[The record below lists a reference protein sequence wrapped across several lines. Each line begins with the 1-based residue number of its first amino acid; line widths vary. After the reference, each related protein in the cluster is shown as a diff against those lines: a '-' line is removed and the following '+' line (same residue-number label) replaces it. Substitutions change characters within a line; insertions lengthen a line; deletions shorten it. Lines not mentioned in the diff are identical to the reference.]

1 MNDNGHFTGPKRL
14 VLRGTAVL
22 CGILLL
28 ACGALVSRAQS
39 VDGEAQAL
47 MEHVRGAM
55 PEVPL
60 DMEAQIRVLDPNGK
74 PVSKLQAH
82 VVWTPRREGGRNV
95 QYDLLGPD
103 GEPAERMEVSLSDLG
118 SAFSYQAGAPLQTAP
133 LPDLFAPVGGSDIN
147 WMELSFSFFFW
158 PGPRIVGEERV
169 AGRWDCKIVE
179 IPCPAD
185 LGGGWSHIRLWVVPA
200 YSAVIRGEAW
210 KDGRAIKRFDVDSI
224 RRLRKVYMI
233 GDMTVRDLDRGSRS
247 LLKVGKMKMFAPDL
261 TPEELEELNSP
272 VVW

>member
-1 MNDNGHFTGPKRL
+1 MYRFPHFACL
-14 VLRGTAVL
+14 ALA
-22 CGILLL
+22 LLL
-28 ACGALVSRAQS
+28 AVTSARAASPDAEAL
-39 VDGEAQAL
+39 AL
-47 MEHVRGAM
+47 MEQVRLSM
-55 PEVPL
+55 PHVPL

-82 VVWTPRREGGRNV
+82 VVWTPHKTGRDV

-118 SAFSYQAGAPLQTAP
+118 SSFSYQAGAPLQAAP
-133 LPDLFAPVGGSDIN
+133 LPDLFAPVGGSDID
-147 WMELSFSFFFW
+147 WLELSFSFFFW
-158 PGPRIVGEERV
+158 PGPRIVGEEKV
-169 AGRWDCKIVE
+169 SGRWDCKIVE
-179 IPCPAD
+179 IPCPAE

>member
-1 MNDNGHFTGPKRL
+1 MNRFRL
-14 VLRGTAVL
+14 FCCFLV
-22 CGILLL
+22 LLL
-28 ACGALVSRAQS
+28 AAGGAPARAA
-39 VDGEAQAL
+39 DAEALAL
-47 MEHVRGAM
+47 MEHVRLSM
-55 PEVPL
+55 PHVPL
-60 DMEAQIRVLDPNGK
+60 DMEAQIRVLNPNGK
-74 PVSKLQAH
+74 PTSTLKAH
-82 VVWTPRREGGRNV
+82 VVWTPRREGGRDV
-95 QYDLLGPD
+95 EYELLGPE
-103 GEPAERMEVSLSDLG
+103 GKVAERMEVALSDLG
-118 SAFSYQAGAPLQTAP
+118 SAFSYQAGQPLAPAP

-233 GDMTVRDLDRGSRS
+233 GDMTVRDLDRGTRS
-247 LLKVGKMKMFAPDL
+247 LLKVGKMSMFAPDL
-261 TPEELEELNSP
+261 TPEELEELNAP

>member
-1 MNDNGHFTGPKRL
+1 MPIMQVSVIVRSAFRRL
-14 VLRGTAVL
+14 LMFSAFAFCVAASAV
-22 CGILLL
+22 
-28 ACGALVSRAQS
+28 AAPYAT
-39 VDGEAQAL
+39 DAEAMQL
-47 MEHVRGAM
+47 MEQVRLSM
-55 PEVPL
+55 PHVPL
-60 DMEAQIRVLDPNGK
+60 DMEAQIRVLNPNGK
-74 PVSKLQAH
+74 PTSTLKAH
-82 VVWTPRREGGRNV
+82 VVWTPRKTGRDV
-95 QYDLLGPD
+95 QYDLLGAD
-103 GEPAERMEVSLSDLG
+103 GEVAERMEVSLSDLG
-118 SAFSYQAGAPLQTAP
+118 SAFSYQAGEPLAPAP

-233 GDMTVRDLDRGSRS
+233 GDMTVRDLDRGTRS
-247 LLKVGKMKMFAPDL
+247 LLKIGKMSMFAPDL

>member
-1 MNDNGHFTGPKRL
+1 MNRFRL
-14 VLRGTAVL
+14 FACLALALLPAV
-22 CGILLL
+22 
-28 ACGALVSRAQS
+28 AARAASPDPEAL
-39 VDGEAQAL
+39 AL
-47 MEHVRGAM
+47 MEQVRLSM
-55 PEVPL
+55 PHVPL
-60 DMEAQIRVLDPNGK
+60 DMQAQIRVLDPNGK
-74 PVSKLQAH
+74 PVSTIKAH
-82 VVWTPRREGGRNV
+82 VVWTPRRDGGGRDV
-95 QYDLLGPD
+95 QYDLLGAD
-103 GEPAERMEVSLSDLG
+103 GEPSERMEVSLSDLG
-118 SAFSYQAGAPLQTAP
+118 SAFSYQTGEPLAPAP

-233 GDMTVRDLDRGSRS
+233 GDMTVRDLDRGTRS
-247 LLKVGKMKMFAPDL
+247 LLKVGKMSMFAPDL

>member
-1 MNDNGHFTGPKRL
+1 MRDMHLSRTIFVAL
-14 VLRGTAVL
+14 LSVALSAV
-22 CGILLL
+22 
-28 ACGALVSRAQS
+28 AAVAAAPDSEAL
-39 VDGEAQAL
+39 AL
-47 MEHVRGAM
+47 MEQVRLSM
-55 PEVPL
+55 PHVPL

-82 VVWTPRREGGRNV
+82 VVWTPRKTGRDV

-118 SAFSYQAGAPLQTAP
+118 SAFSYQAGAPLQAAP